1 MKIGIIAAMASE
13 REQLTRLVAEMR
25 KERHGLFEY
34 TIGQLGGNTLYIM
47 ECGIGKV
54 NAAVGASEL
63 MARMQPDVVVSTGV
77 AGGIDAK
84 AGVMEVVAA
93 SEVVYHDVWCGMG
106 NVYGQIQGLPPRFT
120 CDERLVR
127 KAVSLPSS
135 VPVHAGLICTG
146 DQFIT
151 NRVGLDAI
159 KRRFPDGIAVDM
171 ESTAIAQ
178 VCYLYNTPFLSF
190 RIISDTPG
198 IEDHSAQYTGFWET
212 MAERSFLTTW
222 AFLSTLPDKLQ
233 L

>member
-13 REQLTRLVAEMR
+13 REQLARLVAGMR
-25 KERHGLFEY
+25 TERHGLFEY

-106 NVYGQIQGLPPRFT
+106 NAYGQIQGLPPRFT
-120 CDERLVR
+120 CDERLVHN
-127 KAVSLPSS
+127 AVIGSRACRVDLYRRQ
-135 VPVHAGLICTG
+135 VHHGARRTG
-146 DQFIT
+146 CH
-151 NRVGLDAI
+151 
-159 KRRFPDGIAVDM
+159 K
-171 ESTAIAQ
+171 S
-178 VCYLYNTPFLSF
+178 
-190 RIISDTPG
+190 RIS
-198 IEDHSAQYTGFWET
+198 
-212 MAERSFLTTW
+212 
-222 AFLSTLPDKLQ
+222 
-233 L
+233 

>member
-1 MKIGIIAAMASE
+1 MASE

-127 KAVSLPSS
+127 KAVSLPSW
-135 VPVHAGLICTG
+135 VALDAVLICSG
-146 DQFIT
+146 VKLIT
-151 NRVGLDAI
+151 VRGV
-159 KRRFPDGIAVDM
+159 V
-171 ESTAIAQ
+171 
-178 VCYLYNTPFLSF
+178 V
-190 RIISDTPG
+190 
-198 IEDHSAQYTGFWET
+198 
-212 MAERSFLTTW
+212 SFL
-222 AFLSTLPDKLQ
+222 AEFP
-233 L
+233 

>member
-93 SEVVYHDVWCGMG
+93 SEVVYHDVWCGIG
-106 NVYGQIQGLPPRFT
+106 I
-120 CDERLVR
+120 
-127 KAVSLPSS
+127 AS
-135 VPVHAGLICTG
+135 PVHVRRKIGSQGRFVAVIGSRAC
-146 DQFIT
+146 
-151 NRVGLDAI
+151 RVD
-159 KRRFPDGIAVDM
+159 
-171 ESTAIAQ
+171 
-178 VCYLYNTPFLSF
+178 LY
-190 RIISDTPG
+190 
-198 IEDHSAQYTGFWET
+198 W
-212 MAERSFLTTW
+212 
-222 AFLSTLPDKLQ
+222 
-233 L
+233 